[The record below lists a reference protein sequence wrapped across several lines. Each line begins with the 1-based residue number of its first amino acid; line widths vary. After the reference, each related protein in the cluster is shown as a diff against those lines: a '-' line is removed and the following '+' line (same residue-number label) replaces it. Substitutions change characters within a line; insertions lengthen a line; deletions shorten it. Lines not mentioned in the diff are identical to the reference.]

1 MIFFASNIVLVEE
14 EIIDNFFKDL
24 AKSNYLEK
32 WSEFD
37 FTNQYQ
43 SMYIDSQCA
52 ILQQSA

>member
-1 MIFFASNIVLVEE
+1 MIFFASNINLVEE

-43 SMYIDSQCA
+43 SM
-52 ILQQSA
+52 

>member
-1 MIFFASNIVLVEE
+1 MIFFASNIILVEE

-24 AKSNYLEK
+24 AKSDYLEK